1 MFSAT
6 DLLLAAVWWGLLTGL
21 GEGWLASSYI
31 WHDLTRAGVQTEPL
45 LFAAVAVALVALIR
59 GRGVNRSGLVRF
71 TCLFSALSL
80 FAMISRGMA
89 ALVPPLALLAAISP
103 DFLVLVAI
111 ALVVVVVGWIELR
124 ILVYAAV
131 FLIPWQIYM
140 MNMPGSTYT
149 FRLEDVVVA
158 VATAATVVRF
168 PGTLRVCLTGW
179 MIPILLFV
187 AVAVGQGLAS
197 GDVYDTGKFIAD

>member
-1 MFSAT
+1 M
-6 DLLLAAVWWGLLTGL
+6 
-21 GEGWLASSYI
+21 
-31 WHDLTRAGVQTEPL
+31 TE
-45 LFAAVAVALVALIR
+45 VIVD
-59 GRGVNRSGLVRF
+59 RSGIPETRQDRREWIMF
-71 TCLFSALSL
+71 AFCAFS
-80 FAMISRGMA
+80 F
-89 ALVPPLALLAAISP
+89 LALLAAISL